1 MSQPTFRGVLV
12 PALTPFQPD
21 LSPDA
26 GALLHHCRWLLEQG
40 ADGLVVFGTTSEA
53 NSLGVEERI
62 KLLEHLL
69 DNGIPGSALMPGTG
83 TSALT
88 DTVRLTAHAVSH
100 GCAGVLMLPPF
111 YYKDVSDA
119 GLFASYSEVIQR
131 VGATELHIYLYHIPP
146 IAQVGIS
153 LELIGR
159 LLDEYADTIVGL
171 KDSSDD
177 WQHTAVILKEYPA
190 LATFC
195 GSEEY
200 LLETLRNGGAG
211 SITATG
217 NVNPAGI
224 RRIFERWQE
233 TDAESLQEGITRM
246 RRCFDGYAPI
256 PALKAIA
263 ADFYEAPGWRTVRP
277 PLCALSETER
287 AALMTTLGQLGFTMG
302 GTLSDSGVS
311 ADDA

>member
-1 MSQPTFRGVLV
+1 MSQPIFRGVLV

-26 GALLHHCRWLLEQG
+26 GAFLHHCRWLLEQG

-69 DNGIPGSALMPGTG
+69 DNGIPASVLMPGTG
-83 TSALT
+83 TSALA

-100 GCAGVLMLPPF
+100 GCAGVLVLPPF

-119 GLFASYSEVIQR
+119 GLFASYSEIVQR
-131 VGATELHIYLYHIPP
+131 VGATALRIYLYHIPP

-159 LLDEYADTIVGL
+159 LLDDYADTIVGL
-171 KDSSDD
+171 KDSSGD
-177 WQHTAVILKEYPA
+177 WQHTASILKEFPA

-195 GSEEY
+195 GSEEF
-200 LLETLRNGGAG
+200 LLETMRNGGVG

-224 RRIFERWQE
+224 RRVFERWQE
-233 TDAESLQEGITRM
+233 SDAESLQEGVTRM
-246 RRCFDGYAPI
+246 RRCFEGYAPI

-263 ADFYEAPGWRTVRP
+263 ADFYEAPEWCTVRP
-277 PLCALSETER
+277 PLCALSETEG
-287 AALMTTLGQLGFTMG
+287 AALMAELGQLGFSMAG
-302 GTLSDSGVS
+302 APSDSGLS
-311 ADDA
+311 ASDA

>member
-1 MSQPTFRGVLV
+1 
-12 PALTPFQPD
+12 
-21 LSPDA
+21 
-26 GALLHHCRWLLEQG
+26 
-40 ADGLVVFGTTSEA
+40 
-53 NSLGVEERI
+53 
-62 KLLEHLL
+62 
-69 DNGIPGSALMPGTG
+69 
-83 TSALT
+83 
-88 DTVRLTAHAVSH
+88 
-100 GCAGVLMLPPF
+100 MLPPF
-111 YYKDVSDA
+111 YYKDISDA

-153 LELIGR
+153 LELIGK

-171 KDSSDD
+171 KDSSGD
-177 WQHTAVILKEYPA
+177 WQHTALILKEYPA

-200 LLETLRNGGAG
+200 LLETLRNGGVG

-246 RRCFDGYAPI
+246 RRCFDDYAPI